1 MFTLKRVNK
10 RRKLL
15 NVTFFNITILSLACF
30 SVSAKNS
37 GTVGDGHSDIS
48 HKVVLSFEQAIKAA
62 QKNDPWLTGN
72 RHKQQSIES
81 MSKAASEL
89 PDPKVSLGLANL
101 PLDGFDFNQE
111 GMTQLKVGI
120 TQMFPR
126 GDTLAIKNR
135 QLRIKSE
142 AYPYQRQ
149 DRQAKVAVT
158 VGGLWLDAFR
168 IQQCIELIQK
178 NYFLFEQLVD
188 VAQASYS
195 AALGTTRQQD
205 IIRSQLEL
213 TRLEDRLDT
222 LAQQKNHFEGQLF
235 QWVSDFMTYEGE
247 GEGISKGVSVDE
259 GIGAIDS
266 SLTGLH
272 DFNFG
277 TQIPQIELFNAE
289 LIYAQKWIKPAQLVK
304 YFSKHPSVMAL
315 DKKIRAT
322 KTGINLAK
330 QKYQPQWAVNASYGY
345 RADDL
350 TGKSRADLFSVG
362 VTFDLP
368 LFPENRQ
375 DQEVKSAISAAEAVK
390 TDKILLLRKMLSAY
404 LSAKGRLLRINE
416 RKALYKHKL
425 LPQIIDQ
432 AEASLTAYNNDDGDF
447 SEVVRSRI
455 AVLNTEIDELAIEV
469 ELQKIILELNYLF
482 IGSSASSVE
491 KVSSKAMMQTIS
503 QNIMAKTEIKR
514 K

>member
-81 MSKAASEL
+81 MSKAAGEL

-235 QWVSDFMTYEGE
+235 QWISNFLTSDSESDSE
-247 GEGISKGVSVDE
+247 RESKISSSVVR
-259 GIGAIDS
+259 
-266 SLTGLH
+266 LH
-272 DFNFG
+272 NLNLG
-277 TQIPQIELFNAE
+277 TETPEIELLKAD
-289 LIYAQKWIKPAQLVK
+289 LIYSDKWLKPEQLVH
-304 YFSKHPSVMAL
+304 YFLKHPLVTAL
-315 DKKIRAT
+315 DKKISAT
-322 KTGINLAK
+322 KTGIDLAK
-330 QKYQPQWAVNASYGY
+330 QKYQPQWAVNAGYGY
-345 RADDL
+345 RADDP
-350 TGKSRADLFSVG
+350 TGRSRADLFSVG

-368 LFPENRQ
+368 IFTGNRQ
-375 DQEVKSAISAAEAVK
+375 DREVKSAMSETEAVK
-390 TDKILLLRKMLSAY
+390 VDKILLLRKMLAAY
-404 LSAKGRLLRINE
+404 ISAKGRLLKLNDRTS
-416 RKALYKHKL
+416 LYKNKL
-425 LPQIIDQ
+425 LPQINDQ
-432 AEASLTAYNNDDGDF
+432 AEASLTAYTNDDGDF
-447 SEVVRSRI
+447 SEVIRSRI
-455 AVLNTEIDELAIEV
+455 SVLNTELDALALNV
-469 ELQKIILELNYLF
+469 EQQKTILELNYLF
-482 IGSSASSVE
+482 IGTLASPTNSN
-491 KVSSKAMMQTIS
+491 QCL
-503 QNIMAKTEIKR
+503 NN
-514 K
+514 